1 MFMLGKAEAK
11 ADNRHK
17 ARRPKNTKAV
27 LYQSQQAWRLNVAA
41 GSYIIFSNAF
51 SSLNCGYSLLTLS
64 ANIVKDQHFYNI

>member
-27 LYQSQQAWRLNVAA
+27 LYQSQQACRLNVAA
-41 GSYIIFSNAF
+41 GSYEWAGISTAIA
-51 SSLNCGYSLLTLS
+51 
-64 ANIVKDQHFYNI
+64 